1 MNIFSKRVNTGQR
14 GLIAV
19 MLLFICFLILLSAPT
34 QRPEPKVTF
43 IPNPSPTHVEKDYKE
58 LVEAGMIPYKVNDEI
73 TISLGLLLVGDRDG
87 NIFILDRG
95 ERIIKFDKDH
105 KFIKT
110 FGKAG
115 DGPGEFRP
123 TPGYNE
129 IWASS
134 KGNIYISDVNGEKMI
149 TFDNDG
155 NHTGDLVFPASGKFP
170 VGGGFVPAVTSDGYL
185 YVRNTMGCT
194 LDVCNINDKPLRL
207 HTRLLGKEDCE
218 PCLFERNF
226 GDMEKDLWSRFN
238 PRKTFYDLFAGDR
251 LLVYLAQASTAYI
264 FDKHNLVKKFDLRP
278 KDALE
283 LYRRKIEAAAKYGSG
298 GIPDDTMLFT
308 NFFVD
313 KDNDNLFYL
322 ECRVD
327 KDQNTPKRMLY
338 KFNVDGELLGV
349 LYVTERVQFRGKLNH
364 RFYAISKEGIRIYK
378 EADTKSGLEKQ

>member
-1 MNIFSKRVNTGQR
+1 MSTGQR

-19 MLLFICFLILLSAPT
+19 MFLFINSLILLSAPT
-34 QRPEPKVTF
+34 QRPKPKVTY
-43 IPNPSPTHVEKDYKE
+43 ISNPSYTHVEKDYKE

-73 TISLGLLLVGDRDG
+73 TISLGLLLAGDRDG

-110 FGKAG
+110 FGKVG
-115 DGPGEFRP
+115 DGPGELRP

-129 IWASS
+129 IWASP

-149 TFDNDG
+149 AFDKDG

-194 LDVCNINDKPLRL
+194 LDVYNINDKPLRL

-226 GDMEKDLWSRFN
+226 GDMEKNLWSRFN
-238 PRKTFYDLFAGDR
+238 PRKTFYDLFTGDR
-251 LLVYLAQASTAYI
+251 LLVYLTHASTAYI
-264 FDKHNLVKKFDLRP
+264 FDKHNLVKKFELRP

-283 LYRRKIEAAAKYGSG
+283 QYKKKIETIEASTSRRLPNDAAMFA
-298 GIPDDTMLFT
+298 
-308 NFFVD
+308 NFFMD
-313 KDNDNLFYL
+313 KDNENIFYL
-322 ECRVD
+322 EYRAD
-327 KDQNTPKRMLY
+327 KDENSPKRMLY

-349 LYVTERVQFRGKLNH
+349 LYVTERVQFRAKLNNH
-364 RFYAISKEGIRIYK
+364 FYAVSKDGIRLYK
-378 EADTKSGLEKQ
+378 EADTKTGLEKQ